1 MIKKIL
7 FLLAGLLILAVS
19 FRVSE
24 KRSLSM
30 HFVDEEDHITIGR
43 LTTRGFKL
51 YQDIQ
56 SNHQPIVYFTS
67 AKLQQLLDPQNIFML
82 IRRHRQTMFVYGA
95 IWSLLLVWRFKE
107 IGLIFTL
114 FFEFLKY
121 YLFGNLW
128 LMESFAVYPAVYIF
142 GVGLETWFKNINIK
156 KTELIFLGICS
167 FLIIFNLVPL
177 WPWLAVIWLTFL
189 LKIKRKIFWIGT
201 SFLITTL
208 IFFTISGYSITDWFI
223 KSIYNNFVYAVP
235 DLSPFKGPL
244 DYLKVIFFPF
254 LAYFTHNSLQA
265 NFISLFFSGYLLA
278 CLFKRKLLLLY
289 PLLFLANNRVL
300 SPGSVY
306 YEGFHLLPWLGL
318 IIFTFAFSLKFLPK
332 YFILGL
338 GIWSLVLLT
347 NREMPYFWK
356 TDPNYEYYV
365 NYSTFDDLNFAIK
378 TINQSGQR
386 MAVSVLTNEVLV
398 QWKTLTNPAT
408 KQVVCYPWER
418 KIPEL
423 KEDYAHVFNVNNPNP
438 PEFIYGAMEQ
448 ELVKAK
454 YHSLYRDGKSTE
466 LFIRNDVYEQITPEQ
481 WQVLGTRRF
490 NR

>member
-1 MIKKIL
+1 
-7 FLLAGLLILAVS
+7 
-19 FRVSE
+19 
-24 KRSLSM
+24 M
-30 HFVDEEDHITIGR
+30 HFVDEEDHITIAR
-43 LTTRGFKL
+43 YTTRGFKL

-56 SNHQPIVYFTS
+56 SNHQPIVYFAS

-82 IRRHRQTMFVYGA
+82 IRRHRQVMFIYGA
-95 IWSLLLVWRFKE
+95 IWSLLLVWRFKTV
-107 IGLIFTL
+107 GLIFVL

-128 LMESFAVYPAVYIF
+128 LMESFAAYPSVYLF
-142 GVGLETWFKNINIK
+142 GSMLETWFKNINIQ

-167 FLIIFNLVPL
+167 FLVIFDLVPL
-177 WPWLAVIWLTFL
+177 WPWLALMWLIFL
-189 LKIKRKIFWIGT
+189 LKIKKKILWIGA

-208 IFFTISGYSITDWFI
+208 IFFTVSGYSMTDWFI
-223 KSIYNNFVYAVP
+223 KTIYNNFIYAVP
-235 DLSPFKGPL
+235 DLSPFKDQL

-254 LAYFTHNSLQA
+254 LAYFTPHSLQA
-265 NFISLFFSGYLLA
+265 QFISLFFSGYLVA
-278 CLFKRKLLLLY
+278 AMFKRKLLLLY
-289 PLLFLANNRVL
+289 PILFLANNRVL
-300 SPGSVY
+300 SPSSVY
-306 YEGFHLLPWLGL
+306 YAGFHLLPWLGL
-318 IIFTFAFSLKFLPK
+318 LIFTFAVSLKFLPK

-338 GIWSLVLLT
+338 GIWSLVLLA

-378 TINQSGQR
+378 AINQHGQR

-423 KEDYAHVFNVNNPNP
+423 KEDYARVFNVDNPNP

-448 ELVKAK
+448 ELIKVK
-454 YHSLYRDGKSTE
+454 YHSLYRDGKPTE
-466 LFIRNDVYEQITPEQ
+466 LFIRNDVYENITPEQ
-481 WQVLGTRRF
+481 WEALGTRRF